1 MPRNPARSSGLA
13 HSPCGPRL
21 TLATIALAALTLT
34 ACGTDGASADDAR
47 KTSADTVDAGSKG
60 GPPTPDQ
67 RVSFMDML
75 NTVGQPCAPDAPS
88 EEEPTPAGEK
98 PPTAPVEPLPVDGS
112 APGSTEPAP
121 HTSGTPQEV
130 TLSVVEK
137 CEGRLHSKRITK
149 ALSRA
154 TAPTPGEIRTTLNDL
169 GYINERIHN
178 LRKSGATTRF
188 YVDLRVL
195 GGSLC
200 LDGSVTGTT
209 TVVTAFAAPP
219 TGPFIPAKRR

>member
-1 MPRNPARSSGLA
+1 M
-13 HSPCGPRL
+13 
-21 TLATIALAALTLT
+21 TLT
-34 ACGTDGASADDAR
+34 ACGTEETPGDDAR
-47 KTSADTVDAGSKG
+47 KTSADTVDAGSSG
-60 GPPTPDQ
+60 GLPIPDQ
-67 RVSFMDML
+67 RVVFMDML
-75 NTVGQPCAPDAPS
+75 NTVGQPCAPDAPP

-112 APGSTEPAP
+112 APGSTEPTS
-121 HTSGTPQEV
+121 HTSESPQEA
-130 TLSVVEK
+130 TLSAVEK

-149 ALSRA
+149 ALSRP

-200 LDGSVTGTT
+200 LDGSVTSTT

-219 TGPFIPAKRR
+219 TGPFIPAKRS